1 MERGSARERGDC
13 PRATRRL
20 GRVHPTFTVK
30 RNRIRCAHPMS
41 SSGERFSGALH
52 AELDALHRAGKPC
65 RFSAGQVIFTAGDA
79 GDGFYII
86 ESGRVQILA
95 AFGGSE
101 PRVLATISDGDFFGE
116 MAVLDDAPRSATA
129 KAQTDTRATFVG
141 REELLQLLEN
151 RPGLALNLIREFSN
165 RIRAFNRK
173 YVNEMI
179 QSERLAVI
187 GRFASTVVHDF
198 KNPLTII
205 GLAAEL
211 ACSDDTSP
219 TLRVKAQ
226 QKIARQVQRMTA
238 MLQELIDFTRP
249 SGQRSTVR
257 GIDFA
262 TYMNPLVSEL
272 RQEIVDRGVEL
283 VMAEPPPTV
292 LVRLDPPRLS
302 RVFYNL
308 MANAVEA
315 MPDGGKIFL
324 RFAIET
330 DELRVELQDTGPGI
344 APVIASTLFEPF
356 TTHGKPKGNGL
367 GLTICKKIIEDH
379 GGRIWATSEPDKG
392 ATFLFTLPIAR

>member
-1 MERGSARERGDC
+1 MDGRDAYPPFTALAERVPS
-13 PRATRRL
+13 
-20 GRVHPTFTVK
+20 VFS
-30 RNRIRCAHPMS
+30 MS
-41 SSGERFSGALH
+41 PLSERFSGALH
-52 AELDALHRAGKPC
+52 AELDALHQAGKPC
-65 RFSAGQVIFTAGDA
+65 QFSAGQVIFTAGDA

-101 PRVLATISDGDFFGE
+101 PRVLAIISDGDFFGE

-129 KAQTDTRATFVG
+129 KAQTDTRAIFVG
-141 REELLQLLEN
+141 REELMTLLES

-173 YVNEMI
+173 YVDELI
-179 QSERLAVI
+179 QTERLAVI

-211 ACSDDTSP
+211 ACSDDTP
-219 TLRVKAQ
+219 ADLRVKAQ

-238 MLQELIDFTRP
+238 MLQELIDFTKP
-249 SGQRSTVR
+249 SAQRSTVR

-262 TYMNPLVSEL
+262 GYMNPVIAEL
-272 RQEIVDRGVEL
+272 RQEIADRGVEL
-283 VMAEPPPTV
+283 VVEEPPTV
-292 LVRLDPPRLS
+292 LVRLDPPRMG
-302 RVFYNL
+302 RVFSNL
-308 MANAVEA
+308 MTNAIEA
-315 MPDGGKIFL
+315 MPDGGRIFL
-324 RFAIET
+324 RFVIDR

-344 APVIASTLFEPF
+344 ASVIASTLFEPF

-367 GLTICKKIIEDH
+367 GLTIVRKIVEDH
-379 GGRIWATSEPDKG
+379 GGRIWVTSEPGKG
-392 ATFLFTLPIAR
+392 ATFLFTLPIAQ